1 MREVVAESGQDPAEF
16 ALHSLRIGGAS
27 CLAAGSGVSD
37 RVIQRKGRWKSDAY
51 KVYTRSNIKDC
62 ELGLVYYL
70 GRAVILRENRDKER
84 CGTMNKQ
91 PLGLA

>member
-1 MREVVAESGQDPAEF
+1 MSLGKTQQSLTTLAPDWGRVAPGRRGWDV
-16 ALHSLRIGGAS
+16 GK
-27 CLAAGSGVSD
+27 
-37 RVIQRKGRWKSDAY
+37 VIQREGRWKSDAY